1 MRRLYAERRQFF
13 LESAQRHLGEWLDF
27 HTTESGI
34 QVVGIFRETCS
45 DRAVAEAALSSR
57 ESRLGLVDPV
67 SSRTEASGLVMG
79 FAAADAPT
87 TEKTMQKFRAVLES
101 HFSRTNNQG

>member
-27 HTTESGI
+27 HATESGI
-34 QVVGIFRETCS
+34 QVVGIFREKCS
-45 DRAVAEAALSSR
+45 DWAVAEAALHQ
-57 ESRLGLVDPV
+57 GINV
-67 SSRTEASGLVMG
+67 SALSIQYRHGTEQNGLVMG

-87 TEKTMQKFRAVLES
+87 TEKTMHKFRAVLQS
-101 HFSRTNNQG
+101 HFSPTNDPG

>member
-45 DRAVAEAALSSR
+45 AGRFAEAALQQGINVSALSIQYR
-57 ESRLGLVDPV
+57 PRHGAKRSCHGLC
-67 SSRTEASGLVMG
+67 GG
-79 FAAADAPT
+79 
-87 TEKTMQKFRAVLES
+87 
-101 HFSRTNNQG
+101 